1 MGFPPWVSDLANIL
15 EVLGFLLTL
24 WVLWQT
30 WSIRR
35 EFALRGRVP
44 ELKRSLM
51 NTARQLPPLLREWPS
66 QRNETLMILAS
77 ARPVLENLSEK
88 LPRKEKAA
96 VKALVSDLK
105 DCKTGIFQR
114 IPIARYSSEQMWKLF
129 TDLQGVIGNLEQRE
143 KDASWK

>member
-1 MGFPPWVSDLANIL
+1 
-15 EVLGFLLTL
+15 
-24 WVLWQT
+24 
-30 WSIRR
+30 
-35 EFALRGRVP
+35 
-44 ELKRSLM
+44 
-51 NTARQLPPLLREWPS
+51 
-66 QRNETLMILAS
+66 MILAS